1 MEVILLQNSIIET
14 HRYRAGDRVEV
25 KDELLVKELVELKL
39 AYVPEPIQ
47 TKTAIQVEDT
57 AEAAASKPAT
67 KSRAKK

>member
-47 TKTAIQVEDT
+47 TKTAIQAEDT